1 MRPDQT
7 RVLLTGATG
16 GIGQAVARALHA
28 AGARLLLSGRSASR
42 LAALAQELHDPARPD
57 AVRWLA
63 ADLGDPAA
71 TAVLVQAAEGF
82 GVNVLINNAGLPSHG
97 RLQALAPSEVERVLA
112 TNLLAPVLLTQALL
126 PQFLR
131 QPAARVIQV
140 GSALGRIGL
149 PGSSVYSASKFGLR
163 GFSEALR
170 RELAGGPVKVQY
182 LGPRS
187 TATDFNSAEVRASNA
202 ATGTATDPPER
213 VAQALL
219 TLMKSDAAERFIG
232 FPETLAVRLNGLVPS
247 WLDGGFAKH
256 RRQLVA
262 SCLLALVAGT
272 ALLGPAP
279 ARAGVDETVTELQQE
294 WEVIRYQTPA
304 AEREKRFERLAAKA
318 HEASAL
324 HAGRSE
330 TLVWEGIIVSSW
342 AGEKG
347 GLGALSLVKQ
357 AKGLYEAA
365 LQIDDKA
372 LDGSAYNSLG
382 VLYYKVPGWPVGF
395 GDKARARSL
404 LDKALA
410 INPKGID
417 PNYFMGEFLFE
428 TGRPAEALPYL
439 EQVLQA
445 PGRPNRQVA
454 DAGRREEARQ
464 LLEKARA
471 AVKDKVR

>member
-1 MRPDQT
+1 M
-7 RVLLTGATG
+7 
-16 GIGQAVARALHA
+16 
-28 AGARLLLSGRSASR
+28 
-42 LAALAQELHDPARPD
+42 
-57 AVRWLA
+57 
-63 ADLGDPAA
+63 
-71 TAVLVQAAEGF
+71 
-82 GVNVLINNAGLPSHG
+82 
-97 RLQALAPSEVERVLA
+97 
-112 TNLLAPVLLTQALL
+112 
-126 PQFLR
+126 
-131 QPAARVIQV
+131 
-140 GSALGRIGL
+140 
-149 PGSSVYSASKFGLR
+149 
-163 GFSEALR
+163 
-170 RELAGGPVKVQY
+170 
-182 LGPRS
+182 
-187 TATDFNSAEVRASNA
+187 
-202 ATGTATDPPER
+202 
-213 VAQALL
+213 AQALL
-219 TLMKSDAAERFIG
+219 TLLKSDAAERFIG
-232 FPETLAVRLNGLVPS
+232 FPESLAVRLNGLVPS

-318 HEASAL
+318 HEASAR

-330 TLVWEGIIVSSW
+330 PLVWEGIIVSSW

-357 AKGLYEAA
+357 AKGLYESA

-428 TGRPAEALPYL
+428 TGHVAEAVPYL

-464 LLEKARA
+464 LLDKARTA
-471 AVKDKVR
+471 LKDKSR